1 MKVLIACEFSGII
14 RDTFKNQG
22 PDRQK
27 NRSRSYSGI
36 ADAMAIQWGKNQ
48 NP

>member
-27 NRSRSYSGI
+27 
-36 ADAMAIQWGKNQ
+36 K
-48 NP
+48 PK